1 MRRRFLPLVLVAV
14 AVAFPGGAAAAW
26 VLHGSGSGAAQA
38 KTLGAGYAPS
48 GSVTGHKVKVTWTA
62 SSYTNGGVAAAG
74 YIVRRYDAST
84 GVLQTILSACPGTIV
99 GLTCTESSVPAGTWQ
114 YTVTPATAN
123 WRGPES
129 PKSAVVSV

>member
-1 MRRRFLPLVLVAV
+1 MRRRSLPLILVAA

-26 VLHGSGSGAAQA
+26 VLQSSGSGAALA
-38 KTLGAGYAPS
+38 KTLSAGNAPAGA
-48 GSVTGHKVKVTWTA
+48 VTGHKVKVTWTA

-74 YIVRRYDAST
+74 YIIRRYNAST
-84 GVLQTILSACPGTIV
+84 GVVQTILSACTGTIV
-99 GLTCTESSVPAGTWQ
+99 GLTCTESSVPSGTWQ
-114 YTVTPATAN
+114 YTVTPATGN

>member
-1 MRRRFLPLVLVAV
+1 VRRRSLPLLLVAAV
-14 AVAFPGGAAAAW
+14 VAFPGGAAAAW
-26 VLHGSGSGAAQA
+26 VLHGSGPGAAHA
-38 KTLGAGYAPS
+38 KALAAGNAPA

-74 YIVRRYDAST
+74 YIVRRYNTA
-84 GVLQTILSACPGTIV
+84 GVLQTIGSACTGTIAA
-99 GLTCTESSVPAGTWQ
+99 LTCTESGVPSGTWQ

-129 PKSAVVSV
+129 PKSAVVTV